1 MIYSI
6 KKFCCDRRVDI
17 GSSEVFF
24 FSFKMDTLK
33 PCFYVDGNGFRVRE
47 KLMVQEIER
56 IISGQLSLN
65 RQEG

>member
-1 MIYSI
+1 MS
-6 KKFCCDRRVDI
+6 
-17 GSSEVFF
+17 FF